1 VNICVF
7 CASASRIDPAFV
19 DCTRQLGEWIGR
31 RGHTLVW
38 GGCNVGLMQEIGAA
52 VRTAGG
58 RTVAVIPRF
67 LIARGLLFDAPSET
81 IATRDL
87 AERKLEFR
95 RLAAA
100 YVALPG
106 GVGTWEEVLEVLALR
121 KLEQLDAPI
130 VIANVG
136 GYYDPL
142 LDLVQRS
149 VDAGFSPPELGRL
162 FTVAADAPGVIACLA
177 DS

>member
-7 CASASRIDPAFV
+7 CASSSRIDPAFV
-19 DCTRQLGEWIGR
+19 ACARQLGEWIGR
-31 RGHTLVW
+31 EGHTLVW

-52 VRTAGG
+52 THQAGG

-67 LIARGLLFDAPSET
+67 LIARGLLFEAASET

-87 AERKLEFR
+87 AERKAEFR
-95 RLAAA
+95 RLAGA

-121 KLEQLDAPI
+121 KLEQLAAPI

-136 GYYDPL
+136 GYYEPL
-142 LDLVQRS
+142 LELVRRS
-149 VDAGFSPPELGRL
+149 VDAGFSPPELHRL
-162 FTVAADAPGVIACLA
+162 FAVAADAPGVIACLVDA
-177 DS
+177 